1 MGIADGI
8 LGGGENLSVDVH
20 VVNAASGILG
30 GLQTPTRGAL
40 LDEYHRRVANGAAPA
55 EGHGVA
61 PVSNNTPPT
70 GESGETPVDNNWLDE
85 AFVFIEQERFKFL

>member
-8 LGGGENLSVDVH
+8 LGGGENLSMDVH

-55 EGHGVA
+55 QGRETP
-61 PVSNNTPPT
+61 PVRNSTPPT
-70 GESGETPVDNNWLDE
+70 GESGETTVDDDWLDE